1 MIDLFE
7 VGNEE
12 VLVWVIGVVD
22 GNGISVGEGILLE
35 GTQQDT
41 TLRALG
47 FDVMTGE
54 EEVFAVYPH
63 FSVINVA
70 EEESHGAMVIITIV
84 MPLLPCTGSLVQFLK
99 EGFENK

>member
-41 TLRALG
+41 IFGAVG
-47 FDVMTGE
+47 FDVVTGE
-54 EEVFAVYPH
+54 EEIFAVNPH

-70 EEESHGAMVIITIV
+70 KKKSHGAKAIIAIV
-84 MPLLPCTGSLVQFLK
+84 VLLLTCTGSLVELLK
-99 EGFENK
+99 EGFENE